1 MNNELLEQNNNTM
14 TIKSDSDRI
23 AAFRQ
28 KTVKAIEIWQP
39 VPGESLVGILAGHQK
54 ASGVYG
60 ENYQILVQDES
71 GAVTAAWLT
80 QWLKENLKAQGSEVG
95 DLVALTFL
103 GKKTSPAGR
112 GYNAYSLI
120 VEKA

>member
-1 MNNELLEQNNNTM
+1 MNSELLEQNHT
-14 TIKSDSDRI
+14 TLTTKADSDRI

-28 KTVKAIEIWQP
+28 KTVKAIEVWQP
-39 VPGESLVGILAGHQK
+39 VPGESLVGILVGHQK

-80 QWLKENLKAQGSEVG
+80 QWLKENLKTQGAEAG
-95 DLVALTFL
+95 DLVSLTFL